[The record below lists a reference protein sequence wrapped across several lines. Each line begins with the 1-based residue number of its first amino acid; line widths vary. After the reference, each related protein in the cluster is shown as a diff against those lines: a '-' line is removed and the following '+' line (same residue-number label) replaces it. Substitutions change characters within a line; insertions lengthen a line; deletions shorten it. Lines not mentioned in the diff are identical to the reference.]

1 MAKNEAIQ
9 IRWHGRG
16 GQGAKTAAG
25 MVAEVAVAAGK
36 NAQAAPEYGAER
48 EGAPIKAYTRISDNP
63 IRVHDAIYFPN
74 VIVVLD
80 ETLLVSEDVEEG
92 LTDDGVLLVN
102 TKRSP
107 QDIRKELGLE
117 GRTVYA
123 IDATGIALDEIGR
136 PIPNT
141 VMIGALLSVTGA
153 AEVDQIEKSIHK
165 KFGAK
170 LSEGMLQGN
179 INAVR
184 RASEEVKSESC
195 AKN

>member
-1 MAKNEAIQ
+1 MTAASDAIQ

-25 MVAEVAVAAGK
+25 MVAEVAVNAGK

-48 EGAPIKAYTRISDNP
+48 EGAPIKAYTRISEKP
-63 IRVHDAIYFPN
+63 IRVHDAIYFPS

-80 ETLLVSEDVEEG
+80 ETLLESEDVEDG

-102 TKRSP
+102 TKGSPSEIRS
-107 QDIRKELGLE
+107 RLGLK
-117 GRTVYA
+117 GRKIYT

-153 AEVDQIEKSIHK
+153 AEVEEIEKSIHK

-170 LSEGMLQGN
+170 LSEGMLNGN

-184 RASEEVKSESC
+184 RACKEIKSE
-195 AKN
+195 

>member
-1 MAKNEAIQ
+1 MVQNDSIQ
-9 IRWHGRG
+9 IRWHARG

-48 EGAPIKAYTRISDNP
+48 EGAPIKAYTRIDERP
-63 IRVHDAIYFPN
+63 IRVHDAIYYPN

-80 ETLLVSEDVEEG
+80 ETLLRSEDVEEG
-92 LTDDGVLLVN
+92 LVEDGALVVN
-102 TKRSP
+102 TKLAP
-107 QDIRKELGLE
+107 AAIREQLGLK
-117 GRTVYA
+117 GRTIYT

-153 AEVDQIEKSIHK
+153 AEVGQIEASIHK

-179 INAVR
+179 INAVK
-184 RASEEVKSESC
+184 RACEEIKSE
-195 AKN
+195 